1 MGNVDAAYRVDAPYR
16 KEKKMLKYGILG
28 LLSYGEMSGYEIME
42 TFKSSL
48 VFFWKATTSQ
58 IYRELKVLEE
68 KGWAEKTVVIQHK
81 KPDKNVFHITQAG
94 KAELAR
100 WLSSPSEDVAR
111 NPLLM
116 KVFFFAANPI
126 EENRAFFRRLEAES
140 MQAARILEAVPQFI
154 DQYAKEV
161 SSADAMY
168 WKMTLDFGFR
178 YQEMMRQWA
187 AACLDTLQ
195 NELSSSQNNPYED
208 TPPESIEADQ
218 EELQ

>member
-1 MGNVDAAYRVDAPYR
+1 
-16 KEKKMLKYGILG
+16 MLKYGILG
-28 LLSYGEMSGYEIME
+28 LLSYGQMSGYEIME

-68 KGWAEKTVVIQHK
+68 KGWAEKTVVCQHK
-81 KPDKNVFHITQAG
+81 KPDKNVFHITEAG

-100 WLSSPSEDVAR
+100 WLSSPPEDVAR

-116 KVFFFAANPI
+116 KVFFFAANPV
-126 EENRAFFRRLEAES
+126 EENRAFFRQLEAES
-140 MQAARILEAVPQFI
+140 AQAARILQTVPKFI
-154 DQYAKEV
+154 DQYANEV
-161 SSADAMY
+161 SPADAIY

-187 AACLDTLQ
+187 AACLETLQ
-195 NELSSSQNNPYED
+195 SELSSSQNNPLSD
-208 TPPESIEADQ
+208 NPPESVQAEQ
-218 EELQ
+218 EEIQ